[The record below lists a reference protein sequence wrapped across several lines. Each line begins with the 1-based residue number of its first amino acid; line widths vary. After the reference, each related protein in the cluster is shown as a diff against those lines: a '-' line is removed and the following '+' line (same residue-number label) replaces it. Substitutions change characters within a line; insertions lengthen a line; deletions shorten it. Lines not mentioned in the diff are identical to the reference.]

1 MDFIERLVGVS
12 PDNGSGATEFALL
25 MLPLLL
31 ALCVRMLARR
41 RSHD

>member
-12 PDNGSGATEFALL
+12 PDGGSGATEFALL
-25 MLPLLL
+25 IVPLLL
-31 ALCVRMLARR
+31 ALAGRVLTRR